1 MRSSGGRR
9 GGARHATG
17 RIPWGRALP
26 RLPLLCA
33 CLLHLAM
40 ATPAVGAA
48 PVIGPAPEVVRPP
61 VEVNN
66 ESVIRKIRFH
76 FTGTHEID
84 AAELKRH
91 LTLIPRLPVS
101 GLRRALSYLPFVN
114 DAGAPGLVPLELQRD
129 VIRIRAL
136 YRDAG
141 FPHATISYQVSPS
154 GHRMNTFDIDFDIA
168 EGAPMLVGAV
178 AFTDSAGAP
187 LTPPATLRSGYEDR
201 LRLARRLVGA
211 RLSTGTLTRLEGRMA
226 GWWRDRGYPLAV
238 AHTLVEVD
246 SLKDRAELRL
256 AMTPGP
262 FTRIREVRVTG
273 IESLHPDVI
282 RRELP
287 FRPGDTYAARQ
298 MAEGQRE
305 LQGLPI
311 VRLALVGV
319 PDSAVVDSGVVVLAR
334 ITEGKARLL
343 SGELGYVTDG
353 GLQTQL
359 SASHNNFFG
368 GARTLTLSGVARP
381 GTLALE
387 PGTLKAAVDPD
398 RLYRGSLSLQQPY
411 VFDRRLSFVGG
422 PFAEYRKDLTGRYQL
437 FGGNATLIYS
447 MAPLRNITLQYEV
460 SRKRVLE
467 YSLSSVD
474 LVTRLGLGQHG
485 IRDSLEGRINLARL
499 GLSATAGVLD
509 NTANPRRGIVVRPA
523 FTLTVPAG
531 MNSNEYA
538 RLDATATGFYP
549 LGRQVGLMMRVT
561 GGRLFPYGRS
571 LPAAGEDGF
580 PKYLGFR
587 DAAFTAGGSDDVRGW
602 ANRLLGPKY
611 PDIRERASADSA
623 GKKELYAVGYVP
635 LGGLNRVSGSIEMRL
650 PFPGLGADWGTFT
663 FLDAGRVWTDD
674 LRFSGPD
681 LGVQQQSPFYAVGAG
696 FDWKTLVGAVRFQV
710 GYKLNPSALD
720 EIDAQDALRAIVADE
735 PVGDLPRHRSRRWQ
749 FHLSIGTGF

>member
-1 MRSSGGRR
+1 MRSSRR
-9 GGARHATG
+9 GWRAAWPTL
-17 RIPWGRALP
+17 PWLA
-26 RLPLLCA
+26 LLCA
-33 CLLHLAM
+33 VLLRLATAPPANG
-40 ATPAVGAA
+40 ATPA
-48 PVIGPAPEVVRPP
+48 IGPAPEVVRPP
-61 VEVNN
+61 VEVNS

-91 LTLIPRLPVS
+91 LTLIARLPVS

-129 VIRIRAL
+129 VIRIRGL

-154 GHRMNTFDIDFDIA
+154 GNRKNAFDIDFDIA

-187 LTPPATLRSGYEDR
+187 LTPPEPLRAGYEDR
-201 LRLARRLVGA
+201 LRLARRLVGT

-238 AHTLVEVD
+238 AHTMVEVD

-273 IESLHPDVI
+273 VESLHPDVI

-287 FRPGDTYAARQ
+287 FRPGDIYAARQ

-334 ITEGKARLL
+334 ITEGKPRLL

-398 RLYRGSLSLQQPY
+398 RLYRGSLTLQQPY

-422 PFAEYRKDLTGRYQL
+422 PFAEYRKDLSGRYRL

-447 MAPLRNITLQYEV
+447 MAPLRNVTLQYEV

-549 LGRQVGLMMRVT
+549 LGRHVGLMMRVT

-571 LPAAGEDGF
+571 LPGPGEDGF

-611 PDIRERASADSA
+611 PDIRTRKVPKDPNDSTR
-623 GKKELYAVGYVP
+623 GDTLQSYAVGYVP
-635 LGGLNRVSGSIEMRL
+635 LGGLNRVSGSLEMRL
-650 PFPGLGADWGTFT
+650 PFPGLGSDWGTFT
-663 FLDAGRVWTDD
+663 FLDGGRVWTDD